1 MVGDWFDP
9 LDPRPPYRQLAAII
23 RGQVDAGEFGPGDMI
38 PSEKTLEQTYG
49 VARDTARKVAAVL
62 RDEGVAVTIPR
73 PRNVRPARLPAEARR
88 RARAGVARATPGVT

>member
-62 RDEGVAVTIPR
+62 RDEGVAVTIPGRGTFVRRDYR
-73 PRNVRPARLPAEARR
+73 PKHDEEPEQ
-88 RARAGVARATPGVT
+88 G